1 MGRLTRRINGE
12 VILNECGNVECRSV
26 CDEMSEY
33 KQPCDVCPINEAF
46 KKLAHYEDLEEVLRT
61 TLTEEAA
68 NAILSSPHDFKE
80 WIERGQFYVR
90 KIEEQA
96 VDFGYLSDW
105 YISSVDEYD
114 EPVWTEKHIRELIG
128 DFILIPRNEK
138 SEVL

>member
-1 MGRLTRRINGE
+1 MGRLTRRNEDRIF
-12 VILNECGNVECRSV
+12 VECGIYGAIFTEDSHFYVAIE
-26 CDEMSEY
+26 
-33 KQPCDVCPINEAF
+33 
-46 KKLAHYEDLEEVLRT
+46 KLAHYEDLEEVLRT

-68 NAILSSPHDFKE
+68 NVILSSPHDFKE
-80 WIERGQFYVR
+80 WLERGQFYVR

-105 YISSVDEYD
+105 YISSVDEND